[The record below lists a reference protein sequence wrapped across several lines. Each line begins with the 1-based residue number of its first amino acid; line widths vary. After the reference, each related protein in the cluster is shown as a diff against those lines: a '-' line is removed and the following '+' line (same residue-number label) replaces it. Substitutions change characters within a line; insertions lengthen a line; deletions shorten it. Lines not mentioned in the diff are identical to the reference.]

1 MAVSAAKAASH
12 APVHSV
18 SMRFAPPVLGP
29 RKRSVYVRIQSADAR
44 HLTVAVD
51 RMYRYES
58 FRCLLS
64 SSVGPHLSRHARLC
78 KDLRVHH
85 PVPLPRKYKRWTIL
99 AGPFIDKKSR
109 EQYEVRTHTRLMV
122 IDGGTC
128 FFTCQ
133 QGLVLSA
140 YVALCRRQEHCEVS

>member
-58 FRCLLS
+58 FLL
-64 SSVGPHLSRHARLC
+64 
-78 KDLRVHH
+78 
-85 PVPLPRKYKRWTIL
+85 
-99 AGPFIDKKSR
+99 FI
-109 EQYEVRTHTRLMV
+109 
-122 IDGGTC
+122 
-128 FFTCQ
+128 
-133 QGLVLSA
+133 VL
-140 YVALCRRQEHCEVS
+140 